1 MDTKQIPFVAKLC
14 YFAPVNKTVLV
25 GLFLTLLG
33 AVLLLIGIKGYQK
46 QEELFRVGEYFSASA
61 TTTKTV
67 PAFRY
72 VGSGCIGGGIIL
84 MLMASSK
91 RK

>member
-1 MDTKQIPFVAKLC
+1 M
-14 YFAPVNKTVLV
+14 NKTVV
-25 GLFLTLLG
+25 TGLFLTLLG
-33 AVLLLIGIKGYQK
+33 AVLLLIGLKGYQK
-46 QEELFRVGEYFSASA
+46 QEELFRLGEYFSAST

-84 MLMASSK
+84 MAMGFSK